1 MNIAT
6 DRVDQDKLTELLVSK
21 PNLKKFAYEF
31 CTAFNV
37 KIDRVKNS
45 GALRMVTPNGLDAG
59 ELSTTVNSRDRSE
72 TIYIY
77 ENQYLVKKEKASTNS
92 GRSERDSNKITTLIR
107 TLKKNKEF
115 PSDEAITKAY
125 AEEMITAIHPTK
137 DASRYGEPKID
148 LSKDLSKML
157 VESHLGVDTIRIKHY
172 ASELKDLYSKYLV
185 EMEKYNESADDHKR
199 FCKGFKLIG
208 MDYENYYGG
217 NGDATPRYIIG
228 EGELVTTDS
237 REKVLVQ
244 GSLKCYS
251 SLKEVPEVAV
261 DAMMISTYMQGRTND
276 RMYSN
281 RNELFLSRMDRFIP
295 ELDIGVG
302 YRNNIVWVAIPKTPK
317 Q

>member
-1 MNIAT
+1 MNIALET
-6 DRVDQDKLTELLVSK
+6 VDQDKLKELFTAK
-21 PNLKKFAYEF
+21 PSLRNLAFDF

-37 KIDRVKNS
+37 KIERIKNS
-45 GALRMVTPNGLDAG
+45 GALRLATPNGLDAG
-59 ELSTTVNSRDRSE
+59 EIYTASNSRDRSE

-77 ENQYLVKKEKASTNS
+77 EHSYLVKKEKSSSNS
-92 GRSERDSNKITTLIR
+92 GRSERDSNKIATLIR

-125 AEEMITAIHPTK
+125 SEEMITAIHPVK
-137 DASRYGEPKID
+137 DSARYGAPKLD
-148 LSKDLSKML
+148 LDKDITKML
-157 VESHLGVDTIRIKHY
+157 AEFYLGVDTNSIRQY
-172 ASELKDLYSKYLV
+172 SSELKDSYSKYLV
-185 EMEKYNESADDHKR
+185 QMEKYNESADDFKR

-261 DAMMISTYMQGRTND
+261 DAMMISTYMQGKRND
-276 RMYSN
+276 RMFSD
-281 RNELFLSRMDRFIP
+281 RNELFLNRMDRFIP